1 MMWQFQSLCERECGR
16 KSCEDIIAVSFDEHQ
31 RYRQRFLQ
39 FQLST
44 IASGIRFGDRALNQ
58 KRHSVKSDN
67 SRNSGADAAASA
79 VPSSSSPGSE
89 KLHSK
94 AARALLTCLQL
105 SMAPFLLGQAKE
117 ATSTHSRNSR

>member
-44 IASGIRFGDRALNQ
+44 IASAIKFSDRALHPETTLRQ
-58 KRHSVKSDN
+58 KRQFKKQ
-67 SRNSGADAAASA
+67 RSGRCRKRGTELLVSLLRETP
-79 VPSSSSPGSE
+79 VQSSPRI
-89 KLHSK
+89 
-94 AARALLTCLQL
+94 ADVPPA
-105 SMAPFLLGQAKE
+105 F
-117 ATSTHSRNSR
+117 